1 MIRIFNSALEGERFI
16 PLNEVNVHV
25 QKIDEFT
32 GAPYI
37 IFEHTDFPLGGIVAQ
52 YDGTYWQADMNQKE
66 TLFLIRLC
74 RGVDQLKALS
84 LREYIRL

>member
-1 MIRIFNSALEGERFI
+1 MIRIFNSAYNNGERFI

-37 IFEHTDFPLGGIVAQ
+37 IFEHTDFPLGSIVAQ
-52 YDGTYWQADMNQKE
+52 YDGTYWQADMNQGL
-66 TLFLIRLC
+66 TNRILC
-74 RGVDQLKALS
+74 VIV
-84 LREYIRL
+84 YT

>member
-52 YDGTYWQADMNQKE
+52 YDGTYWQADMNQE
-66 TLFLIRLC
+66 TIFRMRPC
-74 RGVDQLKALS
+74 RGP
-84 LREYIRL
+84 RI

>member
-1 MIRIFNSALEGERFI
+1 MIRIFNSALDGERFI

-37 IFEHTDFPLGGIVAQ
+37 IFEHSDFPLGGIVAQ
-52 YDGTYWQADMNQKE
+52 YDGEYWQADMNQGL
-66 TLFLIRLC
+66 TQGTDGAI
-74 RGVDQLKALS
+74 V
-84 LREYIRL
+84 